1 MYTVGL
7 AKKTKC
13 QYNVKLPNLVHL
25 GLKFV
30 WTVGRLCG
38 AERER
43 ERWRD
48 GEIKE
53 RSVVTISAP
62 HLYQQFLDGGSFRNV
77 LLDTGSP
84 MQ

>member
-43 ERWRD
+43 ER
-48 GEIKE
+48 
-53 RSVVTISAP
+53 
-62 HLYQQFLDGGSFRNV
+62 DGGMEKLKR
-77 LLDTGSP
+77 G
-84 MQ
+84 QW